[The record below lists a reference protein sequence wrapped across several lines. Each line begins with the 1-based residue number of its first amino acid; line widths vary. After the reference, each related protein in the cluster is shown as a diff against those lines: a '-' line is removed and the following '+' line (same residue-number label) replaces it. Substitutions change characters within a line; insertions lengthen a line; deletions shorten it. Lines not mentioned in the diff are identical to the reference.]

1 LTPTTQTAKFQSVE
15 LPCVPPQDQSTQA
28 GGSARNLAFNVSSDP
43 APSESLIA
51 GFSSF
56 GLAGLTAV
64 DYLVDQMELVET
76 GHVTA
81 EGLPTITPFEEGVP
95 HYPTRLFSREDL
107 DVTVLV
113 GELFVPA
120 FAGEA
125 LSSAI
130 LEWTEREDV
139 RDIAVLSGIPMVHS
153 HEEHRTYY
161 VATEDYKQRRLS
173 ETELPPMG
181 RGFLDGAHAA
191 LVERGMRSSLGVGV
205 YLTPV
210 HQQAPDVEAAIRLV
224 ESVRD
229 VYDLEVD
236 SGPLRAFA
244 EEIQQYYA
252 GLAERMTAREEDLP
266 EDRMYM

>member
-1 LTPTTQTAKFQSVE
+1 
-15 LPCVPPQDQSTQA
+15 VPPQQEQSTQA
-28 GGSARNLAFNVSSDP
+28 GEGIRGLTFNVSSDS
-43 APSESLIA
+43 ASSESLIA

-64 DYLVDQMELVET
+64 DYLVDQLDLVET

-95 HYPTRLFSREDL
+95 HHPTRLFSREDL

-125 LSSAI
+125 LSRAI

-139 RDIAVLSGIPMVHS
+139 RDIAVVSGIPMPHT
-153 HEEHRTYY
+153 EGEHQTYY
-161 VATEDYKQRRLS
+161 VATQDYTQRRLT
-173 ETELPPMG
+173 ETEIAPMS

-191 LVERGMRSSLGVGV
+191 LVERGIGSSLGVGV

-224 ESVRD
+224 ESVSD
-229 VYDLEVD
+229 VYDLGVN
-236 SGPLRAFA
+236 SGPLRTLA
-244 EEIQQYYA
+244 EEIQQ
-252 GLAERMTAREEDLP
+252 
-266 EDRMYM
+266 